1 MNPFKIIKYGK
12 HFTNK
17 RFMSFAS
24 HIGKNLTFLRQAVVL
39 FLCFRDPET
48 PKYVKA
54 VIAGALGYLIIPMDM
69 MPDAVAGLG
78 WLDDLAV
85 LAVAFKVANR
95 YIKAIHHEKAKSW
108 VPFGKDKDSL

>member
-85 LAVAFKVANR
+85 LGVA
-95 YIKAIHHEKAKSW
+95 
-108 VPFGKDKDSL
+108 